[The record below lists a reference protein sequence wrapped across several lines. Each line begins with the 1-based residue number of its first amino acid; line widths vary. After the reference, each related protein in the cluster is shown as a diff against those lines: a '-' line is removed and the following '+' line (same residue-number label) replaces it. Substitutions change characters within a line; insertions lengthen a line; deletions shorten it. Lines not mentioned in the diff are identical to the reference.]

1 MTGAIDPRMAQAMI
15 DMYYAGQRPM
25 DRVELKY
32 DPAVGF
38 VATEHYDNGSEYRPA
53 YGTGATPDA
62 AVKEAI
68 AEALAAK
75 SLARVRG
82 GRVSPFQPNL

>member
-1 MTGAIDPRMAQAMI
+1 MTNNIDPRTAQAMI
-15 DMYYAGQRPM
+15 EMYYASQRPM
-25 DRVELKY
+25 DRVKVAY
-32 DPAVGF
+32 DPEVGF
-38 VATEHYDNGSEYRPA
+38 VATEDFDDGRGYRPA
-53 YGTGATPDA
+53 YGTGDTPEA

-82 GRVSPFQPNL
+82 GRVSQFQPNF

>member
-1 MTGAIDPRMAQAMI
+1 MTNNIDPRMAQAMI
-15 DMYYAGQRPM
+15 DMYYASQRPM

-38 VATEHYDNGSEYRPA
+38 VAIEHYDNGSEYRPT
-53 YGTGATPDA
+53 YGTGNTPEA

-68 AEALAAK
+68 AQALAAK

-82 GRVSPFQPNL
+82 GRVSQFQPNF